1 MHQFNLNKINIGKVE
16 RFISPVVLVN
26 ILVATASALTG
37 LDGYPDRE
45 PLLATQLQLF
55 GFYSLLCLL
64 LYRRDHKIAKAV
76 PSGVGFYI
84 ALIIWLLNPFYPKF
98 RKKKH
103 NDLVITTNTINAFVK
118 ECAAEVPTRRATA

>member
-64 LYRRDHKIAKAV
+64 TVETIKLQRLCLQGLALHCFDHMATK
-76 PSGVGFYI
+76 P
-84 ALIIWLLNPFYPKF
+84 LPPK
-98 RKKKH
+98 
-103 NDLVITTNTINAFVK
+103 V
-118 ECAAEVPTRRATA
+118 